1 MAIKTGNPV
10 AGIHTYFG
18 LSTTAGP
25 VPPAV
30 VDDIS
35 DFLDSVEPSSDA
47 DELDATTFRRPN
59 KTIIPGFSTRSIS
72 LGGKWSPES
81 ELFFAPLEGMTNL
94 LYEYGPAGLDE
105 GMPLISGT
113 CSVLS
118 YSGPQASVDGITT
131 FTVELRLDSKTS
143 GAFPIVPLAGR
154 EGEDERSVGR
164 PGQSRPGIPQRPSP
178 QPRAE
183 AAA

>member
-18 LSTTAGP
+18 LSTSAGP
-25 VPPAV
+25 TPPAV
-30 VDDIS
+30 IDDIS

-143 GAFPIVPLAGR
+143 GVFPVVPLSGR
-154 EGEDERSVGR
+154 EGEEATRAYGGQQR
-164 PGQSRPGIPQRPSP
+164 PGGAPRPA
-178 QPRAE
+178 PRAE